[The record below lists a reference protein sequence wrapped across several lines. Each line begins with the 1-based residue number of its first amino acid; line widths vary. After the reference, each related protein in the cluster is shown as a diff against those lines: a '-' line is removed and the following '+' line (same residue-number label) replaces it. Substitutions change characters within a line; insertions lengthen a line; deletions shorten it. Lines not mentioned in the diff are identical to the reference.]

1 MMEGE
6 PGTPIRLPDEE
17 TAFIGRKV
25 EAPKRQQRLQQK
37 RAQKKRLAV
46 LTISAVTVLA
56 VGTVCVFLQS
66 TTSNQVK
73 TAASQAMASDPAG
86 AASNAVTVP
95 SFSVYDEDGDGQVT
109 LGEYLD
115 RLAINRDAALQRVGE
130 SGLNET
136 EKDRITDLLR
146 EDFDKHSNCV
156 ARIAQQHDDK
166 VMTEQNFDEKYKK
179 LTTEYCPIN
188 DDRIPDK
195 YQAKEIAPS
204 QEESSEAEA
213 NAGGES
219 AASEGSSASRGSQS
233 SSEAHWNPDKP
244 VAPPRPV
251 TDYKE
256 SKIQEGITG
265 SQPGEEKPWRPNF
278 PTEPPIP
285 SSADDKTWGPNY
297 PTDPPVPSK
306 ATSPENEPEWNP
318 TVPTNPPRAAKNTED
333 SSASKPEGVGSTAWN
348 PEFPMEPPKQQD
360 REFQSDNNKDKYE
373 SSPAGVARE
382 PMAEMAPEG
391 EQAMHAYNTY
401 TGKDTGA
408 YNAYTGGEGE
418 STKYGENMRTEPSP
432 EGAAYGSPIT
442 EMAPQGEQPM
452 RAYNTY
458 TGAETGAYN
467 AYMGAET
474 TKYGEN
480 INTYAGADTSAY
492 NAYTG
497 GESTKYGEK
506 VRTESSPPQGGA
518 GEWMSLVGGNVEPE
532 SEAQL
537 EKSKEN
543 LRGMT
548 RANVP

>member
-1 MMEGE
+1 
-6 PGTPIRLPDEE
+6 
-17 TAFIGRKV
+17 
-25 EAPKRQQRLQQK
+25 
-37 RAQKKRLAV
+37 
-46 LTISAVTVLA
+46 
-56 VGTVCVFLQS
+56 
-66 TTSNQVK
+66 
-73 TAASQAMASDPAG
+73 
-86 AASNAVTVP
+86 
-95 SFSVYDEDGDGQVT
+95 
-109 LGEYLD
+109 
-115 RLAINRDAALQRVGE
+115 
-130 SGLNET
+130 
-136 EKDRITDLLR
+136 
-146 EDFDKHSNCV
+146 
-156 ARIAQQHDDK
+156 
-166 VMTEQNFDEKYKK
+166 
-179 LTTEYCPIN
+179 
-188 DDRIPDK
+188 
-195 YQAKEIAPS
+195 
-204 QEESSEAEA
+204 
-213 NAGGES
+213 
-219 AASEGSSASRGSQS
+219 
-233 SSEAHWNPDKP
+233 HWNPDKP

-408 YNAYTGGEGE
+408 YNAYTGGEG
-418 STKYGENMRTEPSP
+418 
-432 EGAAYGSPIT
+432 
-442 EMAPQGEQPM
+442 
-452 RAYNTY
+452 
-458 TGAETGAYN
+458 
-467 AYMGAET
+467 
-474 TKYGEN
+474 
-480 INTYAGADTSAY
+480 
-492 NAYTG
+492 